1 MLDFDAH
8 AGFVYD
14 VTDTDCWEQN
24 GSTHGRAFAIS
35 ERKCLTNGSSSREKN
50 HTVQF
55 DCQVLIQLL

>member
-1 MLDFDAH
+1 MLYLDAH

-14 VTDTDCWEQN
+14 VTDTDWWEQN
-24 GSTHGRAFAIS
+24 GSTHGRAFAIL

-50 HTVQF
+50 NTVQF